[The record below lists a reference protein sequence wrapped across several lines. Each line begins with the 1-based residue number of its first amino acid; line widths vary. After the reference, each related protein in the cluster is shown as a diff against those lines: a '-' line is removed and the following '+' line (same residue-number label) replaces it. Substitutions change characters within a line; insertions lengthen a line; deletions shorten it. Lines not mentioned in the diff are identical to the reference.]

1 MKVAALFIDIL
12 HFVVFYAIAVSEAS
26 SKTKVVVTVIL
37 FGILGIVLLLVSIVI
52 LLSKLCGD
60 ECKQS
65 SFKFKKTLCFGI
77 IMILST
83 TAYFI
88 GDNLKNLI
96 ITDAYLKYVQN
107 YSSFITMVSIYLLI
121 FGIIGFCFIPLI
133 EKRVKD
139 ISKGYRDED
148 EKEEKHSFYTIP
160 IKTLGL
166 LVDVDAWYSA
176 MTSLNIVLKSLCSIY
191 IMITFW
197 LAYVFI
203 IIVLV
208 IYLPFKIFSFNKKKC
223 DHEKYCPPYTGLL
236 IVIALTFI
244 VTVMY
249 IFDDNGDFFD
259 CSFISTAIFKDNI
272 VRLTLILTIL
282 PFSIVYFVFCFF
294 ICVYKWPQEQNKR
307 GAQYPYCKH

>member
-37 FGILGIVLLLVSIVI
+37 FGIFGIVLLLVSIVI
-52 LLSKLCGD
+52 LLSKLCDD

-65 SFKFKKTLCFGI
+65 SFKFKKTFCFGI

-88 GDNLKNLI
+88 GDNLKNF
-96 ITDAYLKYVQN
+96 TDAYLKYVQN

-133 EKRVKD
+133 EKKVKD
-139 ISKGYRDED
+139 ISKGFRDDD
-148 EKEEKHSFYTIP
+148 EKEEKHSLYTIL

-166 LVDVDAWYSA
+166 LVDIDAWYSA
-176 MTSLNIVLKSLCSIY
+176 MTSLNIVLKSPCSIY
-191 IMITFW
+191 IMIIFW

-203 IIVLV
+203 IIALL

-223 DHEKYCPPYTGLL
+223 DREKYCPPYTGLL
-236 IVIALTFI
+236 IVIALTFL

-249 IFDDNGDFFD
+249 IFVDNTDSFD

-282 PFSIVYFVFCFF
+282 PFSVVYFVFCFF
-294 ICVYKWPQEQNKR
+294 VCVYKWAQEQNKR
-307 GAQYPYCKH
+307 GAQYPY